1 MVKEEIVNVHQ
12 AKTHLSRLIRKVQ
25 EGAVVVI
32 ARSNVPVVKLVPVDQ
47 GKTTR
52 VLGTA
57 QGIVRMLDNFEDS
70 IEDFDGYV

>member
-1 MVKEEIVNVHQ
+1 MKEQIVNVHE
-12 AKTHLSRLIRKVQ
+12 AKTHLSRLIRRVQ
-25 EGAVVVI
+25 EGEVVVI

-57 QGIVRMLDNFEDS
+57 KGIVRMLDSFEAS